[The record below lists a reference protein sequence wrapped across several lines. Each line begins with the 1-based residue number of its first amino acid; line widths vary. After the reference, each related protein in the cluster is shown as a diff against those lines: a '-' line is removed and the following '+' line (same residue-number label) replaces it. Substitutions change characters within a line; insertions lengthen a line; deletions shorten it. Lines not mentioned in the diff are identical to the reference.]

1 MKFLKYISLL
11 IKCYPVAKQR
21 VLATRDN
28 VYNGVVLTQIA
39 YQEVRTELTRK
50 GVKNED
56 ITGAI
61 VYLAISLAYLLN
73 RS

>member
-1 MKFLKYISLL
+1 MKFIKYISLL

-21 VLATRDN
+21 VLVTRDN

-50 GVKNED
+50 GVKTED

-61 VYLAISLAYLLN
+61 VYLAISLAYILN
-73 RS
+73 KG